1 MITKQTIAELYKKYR
16 RCPKNLEDR
25 NLSLLIEYALD
36 TDAVELD
43 GDMLVFT
50 NMEDYSLFKRIELGR
65 IHCVVDFDET
75 VAVVLPNSIIFIRK
89 TDYSTFVHIK
99 ENPRGICGKIR
110 YMFEK

>member
-16 RCPKNLEDR
+16 RCPTNLEDR

-50 NMEDYSLFKRIELGR
+50 NMEDYSPFKRIELGR

>member
-1 MITKQTIAELYKKYR
+1 M
-16 RCPKNLEDR
+16 
-25 NLSLLIEYALD
+25 
-36 TDAVELD
+36 
-43 GDMLVFT
+43 
-50 NMEDYSLFKRIELGR
+50 
-65 IHCVVDFDET
+65 VDFDET